1 MQISGEPMP
10 NFFFRNTPYELTN
23 NAVTRNVLCK
33 RNKDMHINFILKS
46 QFTLFKHLY
55 MCK

>member
-10 NFFFRNTPYELTN
+10 NFFSQKYKLTN
-23 NAVTRNVLCK
+23 NAVTRTVLCK

-46 QFTLFKHLY
+46 QFTLFKYLY